1 MKKSDWYK
9 IGAIVIVVAFVVE
22 AFALGMMNSNGN
34 DSGSS
39 GAVAATEL
47 SGTASANVTVARYE
61 PYLIVDG
68 EKSAIDA
75 VKSMLVEKGDATYA
89 IASGESVIVSLKSS
103 KSVPSAAAEFEKA
116 NATAYATAIISM
128 PSSVRVQGDGITTTV
143 DSGSSFT
150 MRIRPVFEEGETV
163 PASFVANVQGGQM
176 VSIGNFNFLPNVIT
190 GAFVNATLS
199 GAPLPSYQVMVPW
212 ESRSAGKAA
221 ALAQNATYKER
232 SFIIVPLETGSEKL
246 QEILAQGKAFVTSAQ
261 PGTGIVSVRNDF
273 TDISAANSTLSS
285 LGVSA
290 AFPPSVAAIAEGGN
304 GSAADKANGLLSLL
318 EAANITAS
326 LVETNLLTVALPAT
340 FEWNGKQYA
349 SGGIELPLEQS
360 GASNYTNGSEIGLV
374 LDFEANGGRIVKI
387 TAARAG

>member
-39 GAVAATEL
+39 GAAAATGL

-128 PSSVRVQGDGITTTV
+128 PSSVRVQGDGVATTV

-150 MRIRPVFEEGETV
+150 MRIRPVFEEGEIV
-163 PASFVANVQGGQM
+163 PASFAANVQGGQI
-176 VSIGNFNFLPNVIT
+176 VSIGNFNFLPNVVT

-199 GAPLPSYQVMVPW
+199 GAPLPGYQVVVPW
-212 ESRSAGKAA
+212 ESRGAGKAA

-232 SFIIVPLETGSEKL
+232 SFILIPQDTRDEIL
-246 QEILAQGKAFVTSAQ
+246 QGMLAQGTGFVTSAQ

-273 TDISAANSTLSS
+273 ADISAANSTLSL
-285 LGVSA
+285 LGIDAV
-290 AFPPSVAAIAEGGN
+290 FPPSVAAITGGEDGN
-304 GSAADKANGLLSLL
+304 ASEKANALLSAL
-318 EAANITAS
+318 EEANVSAS
-326 LVETNLLTVALPAT
+326 LVETNLLRVALPAS
-340 FEWNGKQYA
+340 FEWNGRKYVA
-349 SGGIELPLEQS
+349 GGMEIPLEQS
-360 GASNYTNGSEIGLV
+360 GETGYANGSTIGLV